1 MKEQWQRSFI
11 QTNEKLLFLSFIKI
25 FGFLVWHLCWYHFFC
40 HHTLLST
47 VYYTDTFLVFKD
59 FVFFSEIKENK
70 TLIKQNQTVIINMT
84 LFLFLKVF
92 PPPSCRFIVKMC
104 SNLQEKHLFSRNQCY
119 VCLIQSL
126 IFHSWQFWH
135 SVNNDLPVVK
145 GLTGLHETDPRK
157 ARVNNWLMSK
167 WVFNCPV
174 FIYLFSPPWSCPV
187 LGWAC

>member
-1 MKEQWQRSFI
+1 MKSFCFC
-11 QTNEKLLFLSFIKI
+11 LLLKYLDFWCDTSVDIIFFVITHCYPLFIILTHFQFLKI
-25 FGFLVWHLCWYHFFC
+25 
-40 HHTLLST
+40 LS
-47 VYYTDTFLVFKD
+47 
-59 FVFFSEIKENK
+59 FFSEIKENK
-70 TLIKQNQTVIINMT
+70 TLIKHNQTVIINMT

-104 SNLQEKHLFSRNQCY
+104 SNLQEKSLFSRNQCY

-167 WVFNCPV
+167 
-174 FIYLFSPPWSCPV
+174 
-187 LGWAC
+187 